1 MSFILSTDSCCD
13 AYKSD
18 LAKKNIF
25 YIPMAYVM
33 DNVEYRDTFDSD
45 EEYKAFYDRIREGK
59 MSKTTQL
66 NVVETAEYFEDLMNK
81 NQGDLIH
88 VCLSGGLSTT
98 AENAKSAAKEVM
110 AKFKNRNIY
119 IIDSKGAT
127 MGQMLLVDTAAELR
141 TGGKS
146 AKDTAEYLAGLVER
160 LQHFVMVKNLFH
172 LKRGGRVSSASAIV
186 GSILGIRPIITVN
199 HKGELVVIGKER
211 GKAKAMDRLI
221 NSFKEYKADN
231 ATRVYIA
238 HADDLEVAEE
248 LKAKLLDAGATDIR
262 ISFIGPVIG
271 SHTGTG
277 TVSIMFEGKKRMV
290 IEKK

>member
-18 LAKKNIF
+18 LAKKNIY
-25 YIPMAYVM
+25 YIPMAYIM
-33 DNVEYRDTFDSD
+33 DNVEYQDTFDSD
-45 EEYKAFYDRIREGK
+45 QEYKTFYDHIREGK

-66 NVVETAEYFEDLMNK
+66 NVVETAEFFEDLLNK

-88 VCLSGGLSTT
+88 FSLSSGLSTT

-110 AKFKNRNIY
+110 EKFKNRNIY
-119 IIDSKGAT
+119 VIDSKGAT
-127 MGQMLLVDTAAELR
+127 MGQMLLVDTACELR
-141 TGGKS
+141 ESGKS
-146 AKDTAEYLAGLVER
+146 AKETADYMNGLVER

-186 GSILGIRPIITVN
+186 GSLLGIRPIITVN

-211 GKAKAMDRLI
+211 GKAKAIDRLV
-221 NSFKEYKADN
+221 NSFREFKADN

-248 LKAKLLDAGATDIR
+248 LKEKLKDAGATDIR

-290 IEKK
+290 VEKK

>member
-127 MGQMLLVDTAAELR
+127 MGQMLLIDTATELR

-172 LKRGGRVSSASAIV
+172 LKRGGRVSAASAIV

-199 HKGELVVIGKER
+199 HKGELVVIGRER
-211 GKAKAMDRLI
+211 GKAKAMNKLVSYFR
-221 NSFKEYKADN
+221 EYKADN

-238 HADDLEVAEE
+238 HADDLETAEE
-248 LKAKLLDAGATDIR
+248 IKTKLAEVGATDIR
-262 ISFIGPVIG
+262 INFIGPVIG
-271 SHTGTG
+271 SHAGAGTI
-277 TVSIMFEGKKRMV
+277 SIMFEGKKRMV